1 MTAGKSIFDEVTAK
15 TRHRRPDTS
24 RVEASWI
31 VQAVPARDQFE
42 ACTLTIEQ
50 WLANSDADEFQLEG
64 KTEKW
69 RVIMEASA
77 QVLPGLLRHGGLRQ
91 APRVGF
97 DPIRDQPYFLFKAV
111 NNGVTFI
118 VSPQG
123 MPFEDDEMFRDMIAS
138 LTPTAPP

>member
-1 MTAGKSIFDEVTAK
+1 MTADRSIFDEVTAK
-15 TRHRRPDTS
+15 TRHRRADTS
-24 RVEASWI
+24 RAEAGWI

-42 ACTLTIEQ
+42 ACTLTMAQ

-69 RVIMEASA
+69 RAVMDACA
-77 QVLPGLLRHGGLRQ
+77 LVLPGLQRQGGLRQ
-91 APRVGF
+91 EPRVGF

-123 MPFEDDEMFRDMIAS
+123 MPFEDDEMFRDLVAS
-138 LTPTAPP
+138 IMTPAQP